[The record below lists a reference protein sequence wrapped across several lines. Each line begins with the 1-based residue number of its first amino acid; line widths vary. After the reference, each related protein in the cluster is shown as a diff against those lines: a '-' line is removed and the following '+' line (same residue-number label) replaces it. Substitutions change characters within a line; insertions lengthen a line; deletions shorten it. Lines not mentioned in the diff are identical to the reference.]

1 MISEISFY
9 KFNGKHLYG
18 DPRTMTWSSDS
29 PKATISRTINVSMKN
44 LSFAKEGEG
53 RIGLELKKIGPT
65 FE

>member
-1 MISEISFY
+1 M
-9 KFNGKHLYG
+9 
-18 DPRTMTWSSDS
+18 MTWSSDS
-29 PKATISRTINVSMKN
+29 PKATISRTINLSIKN